1 MKSSWVP
8 NLAKCMHGMC
18 ENNERYDYKTTRWI
32 QKKNAMHV
40 NPKHKWCV
48 KKIFGQKLKNWKFFN
63 FDQSSI
69 NRALIKSGRIKP
81 KILSQFR
88 SVKNQRRSIKNL
100 EKWIFEKQSKL
111 MQKLLKAH
119 CIMNKMHE
127 YELKSFSKTLEFNPD
142 LPKQVFQSNCPKKSN
157 IKHILHQIKEHI
169 ILNGH
174 NKITHNIMYQV

>member
-1 MKSSWVP
+1 M
-8 NLAKCMHGMC
+8 
-18 ENNERYDYKTTRWI
+18 TTKLQDGYR
-32 QKKNAMHV
+32 KKNAMHV

-157 IKHILHQIKEHI
+157 IKHILHQNQWAYNLGWPQQDHTQYNVQSLAKSN
-169 ILNGH
+169 LCSVCN
-174 NKITHNIMYQV
+174 

>member
-1 MKSSWVP
+1 MYAWYVWKQWEIWLQ
-8 NLAKCMHGMC
+8 N
-18 ENNERYDYKTTRWI
+18 YKMDTE
-32 QKKNAMHV
+32 KNAMHV

-142 LPKQVFQSNCPKKSN
+142 LPKKSFS
-157 IKHILHQIKEHI
+157 IKLSSKNQTLSIFCIKIKEHI
-169 ILNGH
+169 IWDGH